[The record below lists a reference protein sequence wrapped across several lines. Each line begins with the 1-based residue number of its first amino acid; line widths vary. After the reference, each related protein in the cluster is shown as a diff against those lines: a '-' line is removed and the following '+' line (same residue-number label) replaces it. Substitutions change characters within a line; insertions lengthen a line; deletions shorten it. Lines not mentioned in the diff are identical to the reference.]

1 VLPTT
6 LGDGR
11 AETSE
16 GEKNSLQ
23 RRPLVA
29 GPDGP
34 GRVDELGA
42 GDRVWS
48 RDNDGQLVEQKVIS
62 AWRLVGQE
70 TYRLRLRG
78 RNVNASAIHRFLR
91 VKPVH
96 HRTTGGPCATDG
108 CHRPARGRGLCGTCY
123 GRSSRHGTLPDA
135 YPQVSGYEVDWVG
148 VDQLRRGDLVVVL
161 DEAADVGTDAPRVPD
176 GTLLGREVTEKLAW
190 LLGAI
195 VGDGTVTY
203 KSGHPS
209 GVRVAAFGDFANR
222 TTAAFAAVWDLKAV
236 AHPTAGLIVS
246 SARIARVLDAL
257 GLWRRG
263 ENKRVPEVV
272 WGWSRRLRLAFCAG
286 YAAADGSFGRD
297 GQAYHSCS
305 RRLID
310 EVRQIHVEA
319 GHRVTNVRTIRR
331 TKPIIIRGKQVKHAL
346 PLHSFVVSSIEPEPY
361 TKLAYDH
368 PSLARTFTGGSFGL
382 RVVLGVDSLGAEPT
396 YDVTVARD
404 HNFIADGVVVYNSG
418 VVREV
423 YGQASID
430 THID

>member
-1 VLPTT
+1 MLPTT
-6 LGDGR
+6 LGDQEVPR
-11 AETSE
+11 SPRK
-16 GEKNSLQ
+16 KNSLQ
-23 RRPLVA
+23 GRMLVA

-34 GRVDELGA
+34 KRVHELRA
-42 GDRVWS
+42 DDRVWS
-48 RDNDGQLVEQKVIS
+48 RTDDGQLIEQKVLS
-62 AWRLVGQE
+62 AWRSADQE

-78 RNVNASAIHRFLR
+78 RNVDASANHRFLR

-96 HRTTGGPCATDG
+96 HKTTGGPCATDG

-123 GRSSRHGTLPDA
+123 HHHRRHGTLPDA

-148 VDQLRRGDLVVVL
+148 HHQLRRDDLVVVL
-161 DEAADVGTDAPRVPD
+161 DEAVDVGIDAPLIPD
-176 GTLLGREVTEKLAW
+176 GTLAGKEVTEDLAW

-203 KSGHPS
+203 KSGRPS
-209 GVRVAAFGDFANR
+209 GIRVAAFGDFANR
-222 TTAAFAAVWDLKAV
+222 TTAAVAAVWDLQAV
-236 AHPTAGLIVS
+236 VHPTAGLIVS
-246 SARIARVLDAL
+246 SARVARVLDGL

-263 ENKRVPEVV
+263 EDKRVPELV

-310 EVRQIHVEA
+310 EVRQIHLEA

-331 TKPIIIRGKQVKHAL
+331 TKPIIIKGKQVNKAL
-346 PLHSFVVSSIEPEPY
+346 PLHSFVVSSMEREAY
-361 TKLAYDH
+361 TRLAYDH
-368 PSLARTFTGGSFGL
+368 PSLARTFAGGSFGL
-382 RVVLGVDSLGAEPT
+382 RVVLGIDSLGAEPT
-396 YDVTVARD
+396 YDLNVTKD
-404 HNFIADGVVVYNSG
+404 HNFIADGVVVSNSG
-418 VVREV
+418 LVGEV

-430 THID
+430 THVD